1 MRRLMVIG
9 ALAALLTGAQWSF
22 WAASAEAG

>member
-1 MRRLMVIG
+1 MKRLLVIG
-9 ALAALLTGAQWSF
+9 ALAALLTGAEWAF